1 LGNLNANVGDIQGN
15 LSLMATSDATMGGY
29 LTNAQTARD
38 NSQKIPNN
46 ALNNLTATIQYT
58 TPFSATYSGASP
70 TIDSVVVRV
79 VGSGSNS
86 SSISGSLY
94 KISS

>member
-46 ALNNLTATIQYT
+46 LLTNATATIQYT
-58 TPFSATYSGASP
+58 TPFNTAYSGANP
-70 TIDSVVVRV
+70 TIDSVVVTV
-79 VGSGSNS
+79 VGSGSNA

-94 KISS
+94 KIAS